1 MPRQNQECDVRGK
14 LRQVNPRSGL
24 FFFSFCF
31 IALLAPEAAPAGPSK
46 LFVTESFPPYTFE
59 QDGEPAGPMV
69 DVLKAVC
76 VELDW
81 SCHIELL
88 PWRRALA
95 MAERG
100 QADGLFTLLDTP
112 QRQSLMRASLPVL
125 DARYSVFARAGQA
138 FTYTGAASLAG
149 HQIGVYGPSGSSI
162 SLQALLAGQAEAER
176 EPAQLV
182 LEPDNLTVLRKLI
195 SGRYGRD
202 GLAFMNENVALW
214 LLREHG
220 LTGLQAAGVA
230 KQFSYSYG
238 LSRQRVSASEY
249 KRFNTALSKLCRS
262 GRTAELI
269 RPYALP
275 ASPCAK

>member
-1 MPRQNQECDVRGK
+1 MRGK
-14 LRQVNPRSGL
+14 LRLAKPGRGFFHSSSSPSFSIGFL
-24 FFFSFCF
+24 FT
-31 IALLAPEAAPAGPSK
+31 LLLLLPVAASAGPSK
-46 LFVTESFPPYTFE
+46 LFVTEPFPPYTFE

-76 VELDW
+76 VELNW
-81 SCHIELL
+81 SCRIELL

-112 QRQSLMRASLPVL
+112 QRQSLMRASLPVI

-138 FTYTGAASLAG
+138 FSYTGAAALAG
-149 HQIGVYGPSGSSI
+149 RQIAVYGPSGSSI

-195 SGRYGRD
+195 SGRYGSD

-230 KQFSYSYG
+230 KQFSYSFG
-238 LSRQRVSASEY
+238 LSRQRVSASEF
-249 KRFNTALSKLCRS
+249 KGFNAALSKLCRS

-275 ASPCAK
+275 ASPCAR